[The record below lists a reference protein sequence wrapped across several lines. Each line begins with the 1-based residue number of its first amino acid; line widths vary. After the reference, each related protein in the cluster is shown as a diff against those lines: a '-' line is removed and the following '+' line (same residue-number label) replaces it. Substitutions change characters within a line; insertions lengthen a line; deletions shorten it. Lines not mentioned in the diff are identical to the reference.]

1 MFLGLASSIYLYI
14 SHLFERHVKEYDP
27 EKKLVDLFYF
37 DGASN
42 VQKVGRLLVAKY
54 PRTMCLHR
62 GEHVISLFFA
72 DLAKMSPIRVS
83 VND

>member
-1 MFLGLASSIYLYI
+1 M
-14 SHLFERHVKEYDP
+14 
-27 EKKLVDLFYF
+27 VDLFYF

-42 VQKVGRLLVAKY
+42 AQKAGRLLVAKY
-54 PRTMCLHR
+54 PRALCLHG